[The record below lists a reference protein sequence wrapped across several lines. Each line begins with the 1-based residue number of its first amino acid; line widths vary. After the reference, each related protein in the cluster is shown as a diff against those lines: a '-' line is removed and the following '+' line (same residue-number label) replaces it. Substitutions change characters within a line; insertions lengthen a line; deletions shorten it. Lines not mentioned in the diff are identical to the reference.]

1 MEKGEISVEER
12 LNRLESLAF
21 GLEDRIVNRLF
32 ALLKGESIPDS
43 EVTENKTEEEI
54 KDDRK
59 EEEDENENGKEIDD
73 IFIERKKDKR
83 NKRLSG
89 RVKLDWEKEKEDVFM
104 PRTFVQNLNYIF
116 QFAVESKRSKAKYI
130 EQSSNVFGKKE
141 SVG

>member
-12 LNRLESLAF
+12 QRET
-21 GLEDRIVNRLF
+21 V
-32 ALLKGESIPDS
+32 PDS
-43 EVTENKTEEEI
+43 EVTDNKKEEES

-116 QFAVESKRSKAKYI
+116 QFAVESKRSIKSQIYRTI
-130 EQSSNVFGKKE
+130 
-141 SVG
+141 